1 MKEVFVPDHQ
11 DANCSPRPSCPLGY
25 ELLQDPLLNK
35 GTSFT
40 EQEQR
45 ALKLEGLLP
54 PGHNTMDEQV
64 KRVMGNFGKMASD
77 IDKYSFMMALLE
89 RDRSL
94 FDRVVLDHLEEMMP
108 IIYTPTVGRA
118 SQMYSHIFQ
127 KPQGIFL
134 SEKYH
139 GRFPEILR
147 NWPID
152 DVRIVVITDGER
164 VLGLGDLGVSG
175 MAIPVGK
182 LILYVVCAGIRP
194 SWCLPVVLDVGTNN
208 ASLLNDPLYLGLK
221 HKRIRGEYYDELI
234 EEFVAAV
241 QERYPDAIIHFE
253 DFGNVNAF
261 RLLKE
266 YRQKVCAFN
275 DDIQGTASVT
285 AAGLFAAMRKTGGR
299 LKDQKILFLGAGAAG
314 IGIGEMIVTAMIQEG
329 LSEAEARRRCW
340 YVDSKG
346 LIVKQ
351 REHLTETKRLFAHE
365 HPYLNDF
372 ISSLKALKPTAIV
385 GVSGQP
391 GKFDQGVLTAMA
403 EYNQRPIIFA
413 LSNPTSKSECTAEE
427 AYTWTQ
433 GRSIFASGSP
443 FDPVTIENRTYVP
456 SQCNNAYI
464 FPGLGL
470 GVIASNAR
478 HITDEMV
485 LAAARRLAAEVSRED
500 FEKGV
505 IFPPFKRI
513 RAVSLRIAAAVAGV
527 ACEQGLTQV
536 EPPEDWEA
544 FIERQMYEPRYVSYV

>member
-1 MKEVFVPDHQ
+1 VTDQ
-11 DANCSPRPSCPLGY
+11 NDSNCAPRPNCPLGY

-35 GTSFT
+35 GTGFS

-45 ALKLEGLLP
+45 VLKLEGLLP
-54 PGHNTMDEQV
+54 PGFNTMEQQV
-64 KRVMGNFGKMASD
+64 QRVMGNFKKISSD
-77 IDKYSFMMALLE
+77 MDKYSFMMALLE
-89 RDRSL
+89 RDRTL
-94 FDRVVLDHLEEMMP
+94 FDRIVLNHLEEMMP

-139 GRFPEILR
+139 GRFSDILR

-164 VLGLGDLGVSG
+164 ILGLGDLGVSG

-182 LILYVVCAGIRP
+182 LILYTVCAGIHP

-234 EEFVAAV
+234 EEFVMAIQDRFPNAV
-241 QERYPDAIIHFE
+241 IQFE

-261 RLLKE
+261 RLLQQ
-266 YRQKVCAFN
+266 YRSKARVFN
-275 DDIQGTASVT
+275 DDIQGTASV
-285 AAGLFAAMRKTGGR
+285 AVAGLFAAMRMNKAQ

-314 IGIGEMIVTAMIQEG
+314 IGIGEMIVAAMMQEG
-329 LSEAEARRRCW
+329 VSEADARQRCW

-346 LIVKQ
+346 LVVHA
-351 REHLTETKRLFAHE
+351 REHLTDSKRAFAHE
-365 HPYLNDF
+365 YHYLADF
-372 ISSLKALKPTAIV
+372 LSSLKALKPTAII
-385 GVSGQP
+385 GVSGQT
-391 GKFDQGVLTAMA
+391 GKFDRDVLTAMA
-403 EYNQRPIIFA
+403 EQKERPIIFA

-433 GRSIFASGSP
+433 GRAIFASGSP
-443 FDPVTIENRTYVP
+443 FESVKFDGRTYFP
-456 SQCNNAYI
+456 SQCNNAYV

-470 GVIASNAR
+470 GAIASKAK
-478 HITDEMV
+478 HISDDMF
-485 LAAARRLAAEVSRED
+485 LAAAQSLADAVSHEE
-500 FEKGV
+500 FEKGLL
-505 IFPPFKRI
+505 FPPFRQI
-513 RAVSLRIAAAVAGV
+513 RTVSLQIAVSVARV
-527 ACEQGLTQV
+527 ACEQGLAEQA
-536 EPPEDWEA
+536 PPDDWYDH
-544 FIERQMYEPRYVSYV
+544 IGGLMYQPNYVSYV